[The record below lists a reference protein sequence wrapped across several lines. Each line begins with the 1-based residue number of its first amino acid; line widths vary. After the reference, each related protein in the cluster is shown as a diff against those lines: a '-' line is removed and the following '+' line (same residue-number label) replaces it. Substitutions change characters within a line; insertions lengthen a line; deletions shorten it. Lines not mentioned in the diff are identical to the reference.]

1 MLTNTICGMR
11 IAQSSKNGKLRNL
24 GKVRSFVFHPTERR
38 VVGIFVKRPD
48 AALMFHRKDAF
59 VRFGAFSLD
68 EEGSGLLV
76 STAPDAMGARAERAA
91 GINLDECVLWWGM
104 PVVNESGE
112 SLGYVNNIDFNWKT
126 GAVNSIE
133 VGSGGVAK
141 TALMG
146 KISVEAKDILGF
158 KRDFQNVQLAGTDA
172 DAGAAGADADA
183 GAAGAGAAGASA
195 DTGAG
200 AGAGADALQ
209 TAQPSESEKA
219 APVGQPAPPSP
230 NCEDEA
236 WDDAEPCGAILV
248 SKCVNANTTSGGLVQ
263 AAGKATAK
271 TKYKIRVVSKDARAK
286 ISEKTNITPQSASEA
301 VNKASYTAGEKIGGQ
316 LTEARSMFKNFKDEF
331 NRAYNGEG
339 EGNSDSKESDK

>member
-158 KRDFQNVQLAGTDA
+158 KRDFQNVQLAGA
-172 DAGAAGADADA
+172 GAGAGAAGADAD
-183 GAAGAGAAGASA
+183 AGAAGASA

-200 AGAGADALQ
+200 AGAGTGAVQ
-209 TAQPSESEKA
+209 SAQPSENEKA

-248 SKCVNANTTSGGLVQ
+248 SKNVNRASNSGGLVQ

-339 EGNSDSKESDK
+339 EGNRDSNEGDK

>member
-1 MLTNTICGMR
+1 MR

-230 NCEDEA
+230 KSEDEA

-248 SKCVNANTTSGGLVQ
+248 SKCVSANTASGGLVQ

>member
-158 KRDFQNVQLAGTDA
+158 KRDFQNVQLAGTG
-172 DAGAAGADADA
+172 AGAAGTGAGAGA
-183 GAAGAGAAGASA
+183 GTGAAGAGAAGA
-195 DTGAG
+195 GAV
-200 AGAGADALQ
+200 Q
-209 TAQPSESEKA
+209 MAQPSENEKP

-248 SKCVNANTTSGGLVQ
+248 SKNVNRASNSGGLVQ

-339 EGNSDSKESDK
+339 EGNSDSNEGDK

>member
-48 AALMFHRKDAF
+48 VALMFHRKDAF

-158 KRDFQNVQLAGTDA
+158 KRDFQNVQLVGAGV
-172 DAGAAGADADA
+172 GAAGAGTGTGTGTGA
-183 GAAGAGAAGASA
+183 GAAGAGAV
-195 DTGAG
+195 
-200 AGAGADALQ
+200 Q
-209 TAQPSESEKA
+209 MAQPSENEKP
-219 APVGQPAPPSP
+219 APVGRPAPPSA

-248 SKCVNANTTSGGLVQ
+248 SKNVNRASNSGGLVQ

-339 EGNSDSKESDK
+339 EGNCDSNESDK

>member
-158 KRDFQNVQLAGTDA
+158 KRDFQNVQLAGTG
-172 DAGAAGADADA
+172 AGAAGAGTGAGA
-183 GAAGAGAAGASA
+183 GAGTGAAGAGAAGA
-195 DTGAG
+195 GAV
-200 AGAGADALQ
+200 Q
-209 TAQPSESEKA
+209 MAQPSENEKA

-248 SKCVNANTTSGGLVQ
+248 SKNVNRASNSGGLVQ

>member
-158 KRDFQNVQLAGTDA
+158 KRDFQNVQLAGVGAVGAGTGTGT
-172 DAGAAGADADA
+172 GAAG
-183 GAAGAGAAGASA
+183 
-195 DTGAG
+195 TGAG
-200 AGAGADALQ
+200 AGAVQ
-209 TAQPSESEKA
+209 TAQPSENEKA
-219 APVGQPAPPSP
+219 APVGRPAPPSP

-236 WDDAEPCGAILV
+236 WDNAEPCGAILV

-339 EGNSDSKESDK
+339 EGNSDSNESDK

>member
-1 MLTNTICGMR
+1 MR

-126 GAVNSIE
+126 GAVKSIE

-158 KRDFQNVQLAGTDA
+158 KRDFQNVQLAGV
-172 DAGAAGADADA
+172 
-183 GAAGAGAAGASA
+183 GAAGAGAGAV
-195 DTGAG
+195 
-200 AGAGADALQ
+200 Q

>member
-158 KRDFQNVQLAGTDA
+158 KRDFQNVQLAGT
-172 DAGAAGADADA
+172 GA

-200 AGAGADALQ
+200 AGAAGAGAVQ

-219 APVGQPAPPSP
+219 APVGRPAPPSP

-248 SKCVNANTTSGGLVQ
+248 SKNVNRASNSGGLVQ

>member
-158 KRDFQNVQLAGTDA
+158 KRDFQNVQLVGAGV
-172 DAGAAGADADA
+172 GAAGAGTGTGTGTGA
-183 GAAGAGAAGASA
+183 GAAGAGAV
-195 DTGAG
+195 
-200 AGAGADALQ
+200 Q
-209 TAQPSESEKA
+209 MAQPSENEKP
-219 APVGQPAPPSP
+219 APVGRPAPPSA

-248 SKCVNANTTSGGLVQ
+248 SKNVNRASNSGGLVQ

-339 EGNSDSKESDK
+339 EGN

>member
-158 KRDFQNVQLAGTDA
+158 KRDFQNVQLAGA
-172 DAGAAGADADA
+172 GAGAGAAGADAD
-183 GAAGAGAAGASA
+183 AGAAGASA

-200 AGAGADALQ
+200 AGAGTGAVQ
-209 TAQPSESEKA
+209 SAQPSENEKA

-248 SKCVNANTTSGGLVQ
+248 SKNVNRASNSGGLVQ